1 VTRSDH
7 DHDKK
12 LAPLSLGLRVV
23 RPADWWVD
31 CWPAFSR
38 QDSER
43 QADTMDNDKQTF
55 DDLVAAAAEET
66 LRDERAA
73 EAQRQARQ
81 EERQRALM
89 AELQERT

>member
-1 VTRSDH
+1 
-7 DHDKK
+7 
-12 LAPLSLGLRVV
+12 
-23 RPADWWVD
+23 
-31 CWPAFSR
+31 
-38 QDSER
+38 
-43 QADTMDNDKQTF
+43 MDNDKQTF